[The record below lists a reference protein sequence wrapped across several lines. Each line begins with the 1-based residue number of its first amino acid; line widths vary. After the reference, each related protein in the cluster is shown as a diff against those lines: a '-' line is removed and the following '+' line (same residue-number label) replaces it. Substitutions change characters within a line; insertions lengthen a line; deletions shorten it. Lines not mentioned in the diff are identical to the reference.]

1 MILKSDGNNFDTS
14 NDHPD
19 ETNYI
24 PSTKKF
30 TKGFSERGQDNDI
43 FDSSMEIGCNTL
55 KEESK
60 SPRYNTCTGKT
71 RQSGLQNSNEK
82 FNLEKYS
89 LTYFQI
95 FNLLKYSTGSSK
107 PPTGKT
113 KYSQS
118 NKVPRNKRKKRTR
131 NNDEIDTLVG
141 DSDLSNEFN
150 NMQSANS

>member
-24 PSTKKF
+24 PSSKNF

-43 FDSSMEIGCNTL
+43 FDSSMEIECNRP
-55 KEESK
+55 KEERKFPS
-60 SPRYNTCTGKT
+60 SDTCTGKT
-71 RQSGLQNSNEK
+71 RQSGLQNHHK
-82 FNLEKYS
+82 TFNFEKYS

-113 KYSQS
+113 KHYQS
-118 NKVPRNKRKKRTR
+118 YKAPRKKRMKGTR

-141 DSDLSNEFN
+141 DSDLSNEFG

>member
-43 FDSSMEIGCNTL
+43 FDSSMEIGCDMP
-55 KEESK
+55 KEEIK
-60 SPRYNTCTGKT
+60 YPRSDTCTGKT
-71 RQSGLQNSNEK
+71 RQSGLQNPHK
-82 FNLEKYS
+82 TFNLEKYS
-89 LTYFQI
+89 FPYFQI

-113 KYSQS
+113 KYYQS
-118 NKVPRNKRKKRTR
+118 YKVPRNKRKRGTR

-141 DSDLSNEFN
+141 DSDLSNEFG

>member
-30 TKGFSERGQDNDI
+30 TKGFSERGQDNER
-43 FDSSMEIGCNTL
+43 FDSSMLEEEI
-55 KEESK
+55 K
-60 SPRYNTCTGKT
+60 SPYNNTCTGKT
-71 RQSGLQNSNEK
+71 RQSGLQNSQEK

-113 KYSQS
+113 KYYQS
-118 NKVPRNKRKKRTR
+118 YKGPRNKRKKRTR